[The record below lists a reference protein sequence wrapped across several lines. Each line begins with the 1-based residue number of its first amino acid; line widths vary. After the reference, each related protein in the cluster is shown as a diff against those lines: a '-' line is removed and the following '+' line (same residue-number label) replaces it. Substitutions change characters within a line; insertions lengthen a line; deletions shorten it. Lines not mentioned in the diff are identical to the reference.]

1 MNRKPH
7 ILLVED
13 DKAFSQAYQTRMEA
27 EGFEVKLCQNG
38 QEALSTAISF
48 KPDLIL
54 LDIMMPRISGFDVLD
69 ILRNTPETAAS
80 KIVVL
85 SALGQP
91 SDKQKAMAAGAD
103 DYLVKAQAVITDVMT
118 RIRQHL
124 NLPEPADKAEAS
136 G

>member
-1 MNRKPH
+1 MNRKPR

-13 DKAFSQAYQTRMEA
+13 DKAFSQVYKTRMEA
-27 EGFEVKLCQNG
+27 EGLDVKLCANG

-54 LDIMMPRISGFDVLD
+54 LDIMMPRISGYDVLD
-69 ILRNTPETAAS
+69 ILRNTPDTATT

-103 DYLVKAQAVITDVMT
+103 DYLVKAQAVITDVMQ

-124 NLPEPADKAEAS
+124 NLPEPNQAKN
-136 G
+136 